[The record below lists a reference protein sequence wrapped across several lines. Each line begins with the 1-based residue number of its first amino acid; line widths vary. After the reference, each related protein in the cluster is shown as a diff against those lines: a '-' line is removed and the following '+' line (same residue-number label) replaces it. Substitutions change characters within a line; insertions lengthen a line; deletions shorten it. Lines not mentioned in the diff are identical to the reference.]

1 MQRLPGSTLAAQLLG
16 GSASGQNAFRGAGA
30 GAGRPAMG
38 GYERPR
44 EMAMGPVSLLQ
55 LQIGLLASAKDLQ
68 SDLRQLAS
76 SADTSNSSGLQ
87 RVLQDTT
94 LALLRQPD

>member
-1 MQRLPGSTLAAQLLG
+1 
-16 GSASGQNAFRGAGA
+16 
-30 GAGRPAMG
+30 
-38 GYERPR
+38 
-44 EMAMGPVSLLQ
+44 MGPVSLLQ

-76 SADTSNSSGLQ
+76 TADTSSSSGLQ

-94 LALLRQPD
+94 LAGLIIVFNWSITTDNHCHRHFRHNHHWLDRLQTCTDDVAMS